1 MPAVVASK
9 PVVASKQQAELISK
23 QLRDA
28 CADRSGPTS
37 NTVAEITR
45 LLESGADVNMPNRNG
60 KCAVH
65 FAAQLRSDTDV
76 LTLLLDSK
84 ADVNQATHRGHT
96 PLIYAAGRKRL
107 NVIDFLCVRRSSCV
121 PQHNPRSPT
130 CAFPNV
136 CLPTCASPWQ
146 ARSWR

>member
-1 MPAVVASK
+1 
-9 PVVASKQQAELISK
+9 
-23 QLRDA
+23 
-28 CADRSGPTS
+28 
-37 NTVAEITR
+37 
-45 LLESGADVNMPNRNG
+45 MPNRNG

-107 NVIDFLCVRRSSCV
+107 NVIDFLCVRRSSRV

-130 CAFPNV
+130 RASQRAPPNV
-136 CLPTCASPWQ
+136 CDPTCASPWQ